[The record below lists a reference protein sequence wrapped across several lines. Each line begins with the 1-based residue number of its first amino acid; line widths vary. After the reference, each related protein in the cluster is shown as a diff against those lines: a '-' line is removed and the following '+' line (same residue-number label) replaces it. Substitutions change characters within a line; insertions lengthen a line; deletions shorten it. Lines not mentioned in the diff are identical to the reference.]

1 MVTDYRIVK
10 IRAAWSPKIVLR
22 QARRLRFDRLSD
34 RGSTGSA
41 IGEAWYAPA
50 WFHPDGSLKWN
61 DLVSTTPKSSYSILA
76 DSSNGPGAST
86 GRICIVKTRSKSIFS
101 MIKILATSRPSAS
114 VRVAI
119 RLGGFV
125 KGVRRRC
132 TRTLLLSPQGST
144 CKSTKRTRAG
154 GTASSGG
161 CKGLKRG
168 TGGSTDPARFHI
180 KALFHSFAHRECFPR

>member
-10 IRAAWSPKIVLR
+10 TRAAWSPKIVLH
-22 QARRLRFDRLSD
+22 RLSD
-34 RGSTGSA
+34 HASTGST
-41 IGEAWYAPA
+41 IGMALYTPA
-50 WFHPDGSLKWN
+50 WIQLDGSLKWI
-61 DLVSTTPKSSYSILA
+61 DFVSTTPKSSYSILA

-86 GRICIVKTRSKSIFS
+86 GRICIVNTRSKSIFS
-101 MIKILATSRPSAS
+101 MIKMLATSRSSAS

-144 CKSTKRTRAG
+144 CKSTKRTPSG
-154 GTASSGG
+154 GTAPSAGWR
-161 CKGLKRG
+161 GLNRD
-168 TGGSTDPARFHI
+168 TGDSTDPARFHI
-180 KALFHSFAHRECFPR
+180 KALFHSFAHRESFPR